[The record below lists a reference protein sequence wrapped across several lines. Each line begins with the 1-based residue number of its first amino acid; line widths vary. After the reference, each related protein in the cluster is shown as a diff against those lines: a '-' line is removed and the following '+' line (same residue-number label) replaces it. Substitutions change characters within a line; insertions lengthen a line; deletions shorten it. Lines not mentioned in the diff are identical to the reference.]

1 MTVFLHELKQNR
13 ISLTV
18 WSAVIAFMLGVS
30 ILIYPEMASQMGDI
44 SDMFANMGAFS
55 DAFGMDQL
63 NFGEF
68 MGYFGVECGNVLG
81 LGGPIFAAITAVVA
95 LAKEE
100 KNKTAEFLL
109 THPISRRRIITEK
122 LFAVITQITV
132 LNLSVMAVSYIAS
145 TIIGEDPEWGKLALI
160 FLAYFLLDL
169 EVAFICFGLSAFLRR
184 GGFAVSL
191 GITMAFYF
199 MNILANITD
208 EIEFLKYIT
217 PYGYTDSG
225 YIINKGAL
233 DIKYM
238 WVGMIFA
245 AAGIVT
251 AYTVYTKK
259 DIK

>member
-13 ISLTV
+13 ISLIV

-30 ILIYPEMASQMGDI
+30 ILIYPEMSSQMGDI

-55 DAFGMDQL
+55 DAFGMDRL

-81 LGGPIFAAITAVVA
+81 LGGPIFAAITAVA
-95 LAKEE
+95 SLAKEE

-109 THPISRRRIITEK
+109 THPISRCRIITEK

-132 LNLSVMAVSYIAS
+132 LNLSVMAVSCIAAAV
-145 TIIGEDPEWGKLALI
+145 IGEDPEWGKLALI

-225 YIINKGAL
+225 YIINNGAL

-238 WVGMIFA
+238 WAGLLLA
-245 AAGIVT
+245 AAGIIT
-251 AYTVYTKK
+251 AYTIYTKK

>member
-13 ISLTV
+13 LSVII

-30 ILIYPEMASQMGDI
+30 IIIYPEMSSQIGDI
-44 SDMFANMGAFS
+44 SQMFSDMGAFS
-55 DAFGMDQL
+55 DAFGMDQI

-81 LGGPIFAAITAVVA
+81 LGGPIFAAITAVSV
-95 LAKEE
+95 LSKEE

-109 THPISRRRIITEK
+109 THPISRGRIITEK
-122 LFAVITQITV
+122 LFAVIAQIIV
-132 LNLSVMAVSYIAS
+132 LNVSVMAVSCIAALV
-145 TIIGEDPEWGKLALI
+145 IGENPEWGKMALI

-208 EIEFLKYIT
+208 EIKFLKYIT

-225 YIINKGAL
+225 YIIKNGAL
-233 DIKYM
+233 DFKYM
-238 WVGMIFA
+238 WIGLLLA
-245 AAGIVT
+245 AAGIIT

>member
-13 ISLTV
+13 LSVMI

-30 ILIYPEMASQMGDI
+30 ILIYPEMSSQMGDI

-55 DAFGMDQL
+55 DAFGMDQI

-81 LGGPIFAAITAVVA
+81 LGGPIFAAITAVSV
-95 LAKEE
+95 LSKEE

-109 THPISRRRIITEK
+109 AHPISRGRIITEK
-122 LFAVITQITV
+122 LFAVIAQIIV
-132 LNLSVMAVSYIAS
+132 LNVSVMAVSCIAALV
-145 TIIGEDPEWGKLALI
+145 IGESPEWEKMALI

-208 EIEFLKYIT
+208 EIKFLKYIT

-225 YIINKGAL
+225 YIIRNGAL
-233 DIKYM
+233 DYKYM
-238 WVGMIFA
+238 WIGLLLA
-245 AAGIVT
+245 AAGIIT

>member
-13 ISLTV
+13 ISLIV

-30 ILIYPEMASQMGDI
+30 ILIYPEMSSQMGDI

-55 DAFGMDQL
+55 DAFGMDQI

-81 LGGPIFAAITAVVA
+81 LGGPIFAAITAVA
-95 LAKEE
+95 SLAKEE

-109 THPISRRRIITEK
+109 THPISRGRIITEK

-132 LNLSVMAVSYIAS
+132 LNLSVMAVSCIAAAV
-145 TIIGEDPEWGKLALI
+145 IGEDPEWGKLALI

-225 YIINKGAL
+225 YIINNGAL

-238 WVGMIFA
+238 WIGLLLA
-245 AAGIVT
+245 AAGIIT

>member
-132 LNLSVMAVSYIAS
+132 LNLSVMAVSCIAS

-217 PYGYTDSG
+217 PYCYTDSG

>member
-13 ISLTV
+13 ISLIV

-30 ILIYPEMASQMGDI
+30 ILIYPEMSSQMGDI

-55 DAFGMDQL
+55 DAFGMDRL

-81 LGGPIFAAITAVVA
+81 LGGPIFAAITAVSV
-95 LAKEE
+95 LSKEE

-109 THPISRRRIITEK
+109 THPISRGRIITEK
-122 LFAVITQITV
+122 LFAIITQITV
-132 LNLSVMAVSYIAS
+132 LNLSVMAVSCIAAAV
-145 TIIGEDPEWGKLALI
+145 IGEDPEWGKLSLI

-208 EIEFLKYIT
+208 ETEFLKYIT

-225 YIINKGAL
+225 YIINNGAL

-238 WVGMIFA
+238 WVGLILA
-245 AAGIVT
+245 AAGIIT

>member
-1 MTVFLHELKQNR
+1 MTVLLHELKQNKL
-13 ISLTV
+13 SLII

-30 ILIYPEMASQMGDI
+30 IMIYPEMSAQMGDF

-55 DAFGMDQL
+55 DAFGMDQI

-81 LGGPIFAAITAVVA
+81 LGGPFFAAITAVSV

-109 THPISRRRIITEK
+109 THPVSRKRIITEK
-122 LFAVITQITV
+122 LFAVIAQIII
-132 LNLSVMAVSYIAS
+132 LNLFTAAVACISAVV
-145 TIIGEDPEWGKLALI
+145 IGETAEWGKMALI
-160 FLAYFLLDL
+160 FLAYFLLET
-169 EVAFICFGLSAFLRR
+169 EVAFICFGLSAFLRK
-184 GGFAVSL
+184 GGFAIGL
-191 GITMAFYF
+191 GTVVVFYF
-199 MNILANITD
+199 MNIISNLT
-208 EIEFLKYIT
+208 EELKFLKYIT

-225 YIINKGAL
+225 YIIKNGAL

-238 WVGMIFA
+238 WVGMLFA
-245 AAGIVT
+245 AAGIIT

>member
-13 ISLTV
+13 LSVMI

-30 ILIYPEMASQMGDI
+30 IMIYPEMSSQMGDF

-55 DAFGMDQL
+55 DAFGMDQI

-81 LGGPIFAAITAVVA
+81 LGGPIFAAITAVSV

-109 THPISRRRIITEK
+109 AHPISRGRIITEK
-122 LFAVITQITV
+122 LFSVITQIIV
-132 LNLSVMAVSYIAS
+132 LNISVMAVSCIAAAV
-145 TIIGEDPEWGKLALI
+145 IGESPEWGKIALI

-208 EIEFLKYIT
+208 EIKFLKYIT

-225 YIINKGAL
+225 YIIKNGAL
-233 DIKYM
+233 DFKYM
-238 WVGMIFA
+238 WVGLFLA
-245 AAGIVT
+245 AAGIIT

>member
-13 ISLTV
+13 LSVII

-30 ILIYPEMASQMGDI
+30 ILIYPEMSSQMGDI

-55 DAFGMDQL
+55 DAFGMDQI

-81 LGGPIFAAITAVVA
+81 LGGPIFAAITAVSV
-95 LAKEE
+95 LSKEE

-109 THPISRRRIITEK
+109 THPISRGRIITEK
-122 LFAVITQITV
+122 LFAVITQIIV
-132 LNLSVMAVSYIAS
+132 LNVSVMAVSCIAALV
-145 TIIGEDPEWGKLALI
+145 IGESPEWEKMALI

-169 EVAFICFGLSAFLRR
+169 EVAFICFGLSAFLHR

-208 EIEFLKYIT
+208 EIKFLKYIT

-225 YIINKGAL
+225 YIIKNGAL
-233 DIKYM
+233 DFKYM
-238 WVGMIFA
+238 WIGLLLA
-245 AAGIVT
+245 AAGIIT

>member
-1 MTVFLHELKQNR
+1 MTVLLHELKQNKL
-13 ISLTV
+13 SLII

-30 ILIYPEMASQMGDI
+30 IMIYPEMSAQMGDF

-55 DAFGMDQL
+55 DAFGMDQI

-81 LGGPIFAAITAVVA
+81 LGGPFFAAITAVSV

-109 THPISRRRIITEK
+109 THPVSRKRIITEK
-122 LFAVITQITV
+122 LFAVIAQIII
-132 LNLSVMAVSYIAS
+132 LNLFTAAVACISAVV
-145 TIIGEDPEWGKLALI
+145 IGETAEWGKMALI
-160 FLAYFLLDL
+160 FLAYFLLEA
-169 EVAFICFGLSAFLRR
+169 EVAFICFGLSAFLRK
-184 GGFAVSL
+184 GGFAIGL
-191 GITMAFYF
+191 GTVVVFYF
-199 MNILANITD
+199 MNIISNLT
-208 EIEFLKYIT
+208 EELKFLKYIT

-225 YIINKGAL
+225 YIIKNGAL
-233 DIKYM
+233 DFKYM
-238 WVGMIFA
+238 WIGLLLA
-245 AAGIVT
+245 AAGIIT

>member
-13 ISLTV
+13 ISLIV

-30 ILIYPEMASQMGDI
+30 ILIYPEMSSQMGDI

-55 DAFGMDQL
+55 DAFGMDRL

-81 LGGPIFAAITAVVA
+81 LGGPIFAAITAVAA

-109 THPISRRRIITEK
+109 THPISRGRIVTEK
-122 LFAVITQITV
+122 LFAVIAQIIV
-132 LNLSVMAVSYIAS
+132 LNVSVMAVSCIAAAV
-145 TIIGEDPEWGKLALI
+145 IGENPEWGKIALI

-208 EIEFLKYIT
+208 EIKFLKYIT

-225 YIINKGAL
+225 YIINNGAL
-233 DIKYM
+233 DFKYM
-238 WVGMIFA
+238 WAGLLLT
-245 AAGIVT
+245 AAGIIT
-251 AYTVYTKK
+251 AYAVYTKK

>member
-13 ISLTV
+13 ISLIV

-30 ILIYPEMASQMGDI
+30 ILIYPEMSSQMGDI

-55 DAFGMDQL
+55 DAFGMDQI

-81 LGGPIFAAITAVVA
+81 LGGPIFAAITAVSV
-95 LAKEE
+95 LSKEE

-109 THPISRRRIITEK
+109 THPISRGRIITEK
-122 LFAVITQITV
+122 LFAVIAQITV
-132 LNLSVMAVSYIAS
+132 LNLSVMAVSCIAALV
-145 TIIGEDPEWGKLALI
+145 IGESPEWEKLALI

-184 GGFAVSL
+184 GEFAVSL

-208 EIEFLKYIT
+208 EIKFLKYIT

-225 YIINKGAL
+225 YIIKNGAL
-233 DIKYM
+233 DFKYM
-238 WVGMIFA
+238 WIGLLLA
-245 AAGIVT
+245 AAGIIT

>member
-1 MTVFLHELKQNR
+1 MTVFLHELKQNKLSV
-13 ISLTV
+13 II

-30 ILIYPEMASQMGDI
+30 IMIYPEMSAQMGDF

-55 DAFGMDQL
+55 DAFGMDQI

-81 LGGPIFAAITAVVA
+81 LGGPFFAAITAVSV

-109 THPISRRRIITEK
+109 THPVSRKRIITGK
-122 LFAVITQITV
+122 LFAVIAQIII
-132 LNLSVMAVSYIAS
+132 LNLFTAAVACISAVV
-145 TIIGEDPEWGKLALI
+145 IGETAEWGKMALI
-160 FLAYFLLDL
+160 FLAYFLLEA
-169 EVAFICFGLSAFLRR
+169 EVAFICFGLSAFLRK
-184 GGFAVSL
+184 GGFAAGL
-191 GITMAFYF
+191 GITMVFYF
-199 MNILANITD
+199 MNIIANITD
-208 EIEFLKYIT
+208 ELKFLKYIT

-225 YIINKGAL
+225 YIIKNGAL

-238 WVGMIFA
+238 WVGMLFA
-245 AAGIVT
+245 AAGLIT
-251 AYTVYTKK
+251 AYGIYTKK

>member
-1 MTVFLHELKQNR
+1 
-13 ISLTV
+13 
-18 WSAVIAFMLGVS
+18 MLGVCVA
-30 ILIYPEMASQMGDI
+30 IYPEMSAQMNEMT
-44 SDMFANMGAFS
+44 DMFANMGSFT

-81 LGGPIFAAITAVVA
+81 LGGPIFAAITAVSV
-95 LAKEE
+95 LSKEE

-109 THPISRRRIITEK
+109 THPISRGRIITEK
-122 LFAVITQITV
+122 LFSVITQIIV
-132 LNLSVMAVSYIAS
+132 LNISVMAVSCIAAPV
-145 TIIGEDPEWGKLALI
+145 IGESPEWEKMALI

-208 EIEFLKYIT
+208 EIKFLKYIT

-225 YIINKGAL
+225 YIIKNGAL
-233 DIKYM
+233 DFKYM
-238 WVGMIFA
+238 WVGLLLA
-245 AAGIVT
+245 AAGIIT

>member
-13 ISLTV
+13 LSVII

-30 ILIYPEMASQMGDI
+30 IIIYPEMSSQMGDF

-55 DAFGMDQL
+55 DAFGMDQI

-81 LGGPIFAAITAVVA
+81 LAGPIFSAITAVSV

-109 THPISRRRIITEK
+109 SHPVSRKRIITEK
-122 LFAVITQITV
+122 LFTVITQIII
-132 LNLSVMAVSYIAS
+132 LNLSVGAVSCLAS
-145 TIIGEDPEWGKLALI
+145 VIIGENPEWGKMALL
-160 FLAYFLLDL
+160 FLAYFLLDV

-191 GITMAFYF
+191 GLTMAFYF

-208 EIEFLKYIT
+208 EVKFLKYVT

-225 YIINKGAL
+225 YIIENGAL
-233 DIKYM
+233 DLKYM
-238 WVGMIFA
+238 WVGLIFA
-245 AAGIVT
+245 AAGIIT
-251 AYTVYTKK
+251 AYAVYTKK